1 MRKRKGMLSLIAS
14 IGVGAAAY
22 QLMKPNNR
30 WGQAIRGRMN
40 KMAEQKELFP
50 EN

>member
-1 MRKRKGMLSLIAS
+1 MMSLIAS
-14 IGVGAAAY
+14 IGVAAAAY
-22 QLMKPNNR
+22 QLMKPDSR

-40 KMAEQKELFP
+40 KMVEQKELFP